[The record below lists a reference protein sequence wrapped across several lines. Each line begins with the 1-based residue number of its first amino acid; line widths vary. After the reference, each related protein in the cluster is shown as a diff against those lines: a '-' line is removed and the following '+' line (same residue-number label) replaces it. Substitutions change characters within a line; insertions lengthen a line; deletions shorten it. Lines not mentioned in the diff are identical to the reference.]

1 MDEVKKSMAQSLREL
16 KVNDKKPFPLMRRT
30 SVISTLQRLN
40 SEGYRF
46 KGESFANKGTYVV
59 KKIMNPDPKTVTA

>member
-1 MDEVKKSMAQSLREL
+1 MDALKKSMAQSLREL
-16 KVNDKKPFPLMRRT
+16 KVNDKKTFILAKRT

-46 KGESFANKGTYVV
+46 TTESFANRGTYVV
-59 KKIMNPDPKTVTA
+59 KKVLNPESVTA